1 MGVREI
7 LLLVVISLG
16 AIGLIVFLV
25 NRNRK
30 DIKVLNPDSE
40 DSTVEVHTDQE
51 RRRDFMQL

>member
-7 LLLVVISLG
+7 LLLAVISLG

-51 RRRDFMQL
+51 RRRDSM